1 MKENGEGGGRGG
13 LVCPPV
19 PFSLHLY
26 DEVESE
32 SGGKKGG
39 GR

>member
-1 MKENGEGGGRGG
+1 MKENGEGGGG